1 MVVVAR
7 NLFGK
12 FVNSSV
18 YRYSI
23 LAATISTSFLRI
35 PDGRINGYFRADLFP
50 FGINTD
56 FAQ

>member
-1 MVVVAR
+1 MVIVFGY
-7 NLFGK
+7 LFGK
-12 FVNSSV
+12 FVNGSV

-35 PDGRINGYFRADLFP
+35 PDGRINGYFCADLFP

-56 FAQ
+56 LTQ